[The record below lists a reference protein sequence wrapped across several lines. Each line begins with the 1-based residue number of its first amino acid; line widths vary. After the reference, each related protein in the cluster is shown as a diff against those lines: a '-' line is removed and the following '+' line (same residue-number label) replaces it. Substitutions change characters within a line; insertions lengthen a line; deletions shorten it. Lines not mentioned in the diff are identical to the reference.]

1 MNLSAE
7 LYQRYP
13 ALKVCAQDVSA
24 AYALMEETYRSGG
37 KILVCGNGGSCSDA
51 QHIVGELMKGFLLK
65 RPMTET
71 QKHAFAEA
79 LGEED
84 AENFAS
90 RLQRGIPAIALD
102 GMSALFTA
110 YLNDADADYVYAQA
124 VFGYGKPGDLLI
136 GISTSG
142 NSKNTVLAAKAAKAL
157 GVRTVALT
165 GARESKLSAICDV
178 TVRVPETETFKVQE
192 LHLPVY
198 HYLCA
203 EIENTFFGENAQN
216 V

>member
-1 MNLSAE
+1 MTKLDE
-7 LYQRYP
+7 LFQRYP
-13 ALKVCAQDVSA
+13 ALKECEQDITGA
-24 AYALMEETYRSGG
+24 LALMNETYENGG

-65 RPMTET
+65 RPMTAE
-71 QKHAFAEA
+71 QKNAFANA

-110 YLNDADADYVYAQA
+110 YLNDADAEYVYAQA

-142 NSKNTVLAAKAAKAL
+142 NSKNVVLAAKAAKAL
-157 GVRTVALT
+157 GVRTIALT
-165 GARESKLSAICDV
+165 GKKESKLSALCDV
-178 TVRVPETETFKVQE
+178 TVRVPETETFKIQE
-192 LHLPVY
+192 YHLPVY

-203 EIENTFFGENAQN
+203 EMEDTFFGENE
-216 V
+216 

>member
-1 MNLSAE
+1 MNLSNE

-13 ALKVCAQDVSA
+13 ALKACEADIA
-24 AYALMEETYRSGG
+24 AALTLMKETYLNGG
-37 KILVCGNGGSCSDA
+37 KILVCGNGGSCADA

-65 RPMTET
+65 RPMTEV
-71 QKHAFAEA
+71 QKNAFAEA
-79 LGEED
+79 LGTED

-110 YLNDADADYVYAQA
+110 YANDADADYVYAQA
-124 VFGYGKPGDLLI
+124 VFGYGKPNDLLI

-142 NSKNTVLAAKAAKAL
+142 NSKNVVLAVKAAKAL
-157 GVRTVALT
+157 GVRTVSLT
-165 GARESKLSAICDV
+165 GMKESKLSSLSDV

-192 LHLPVY
+192 MHLPVY

-203 EIENTFFGENAQN
+203 ELENIFFGEDEF
-216 V
+216 VK